1 MKKNQADRKE
11 IIAYYNLTSVINAS
25 GTMTSLGASL
35 AIPEAIEAGAA
46 IQNNFVRIDEL
57 QACSS
62 KVIATSTGAE
72 AGFVT
77 ACSAA
82 GITISIAA
90 CMAGSNLAKIEQL
103 PDTSGLKN
111 EVVVQPGHLINY
123 GAPIDQAIRLSGA
136 KVVSV
141 GTAALAHTFHLED
154 SINENTAAALFVVS
168 HHTVQE
174 GQIPLEDFISCCQKH
189 GVPVIIDMA
198 SEYDLQT
205 PIALGADLVI
215 YSSHKFLS
223 GPTAG
228 IVAGKKKFIRSAYLQ
243 NRGIGRT
250 MKIGKEGIIGAMTAL
265 ECWGERDHKAV
276 RSKEKGYLNYWLQTL
291 TELPGLKLEIHP
303 DWTHNPIDRLKITVD
318 PKTAGLFAWELAD
331 RLAAADPAIYVRTD
345 LIEHGYFFLD
355 PCNLKAGE
363 EKVIGNRIT
372 HTITEALLHKDGCS
386 YDFSK
391 WRRNGNE
398 SALRWPEC

>member
-141 GTAALAHTFHLED
+141 GTAAL
-154 SINENTAAALFVVS
+154 
-168 HHTVQE
+168 
-174 GQIPLEDFISCCQKH
+174 
-189 GVPVIIDMA
+189 
-198 SEYDLQT
+198 
-205 PIALGADLVI
+205 
-215 YSSHKFLS
+215 
-223 GPTAG
+223 
-228 IVAGKKKFIRSAYLQ
+228 
-243 NRGIGRT
+243 
-250 MKIGKEGIIGAMTAL
+250 
-265 ECWGERDHKAV
+265 
-276 RSKEKGYLNYWLQTL
+276 
-291 TELPGLKLEIHP
+291 
-303 DWTHNPIDRLKITVD
+303 
-318 PKTAGLFAWELAD
+318 
-331 RLAAADPAIYVRTD
+331 
-345 LIEHGYFFLD
+345 
-355 PCNLKAGE
+355 
-363 EKVIGNRIT
+363 
-372 HTITEALLHKDGCS
+372 
-386 YDFSK
+386 
-391 WRRNGNE
+391 
-398 SALRWPEC
+398 